1 MKMLKEIT
9 YYLAITGLIYQ
20 MVSCKNVSEN
30 DSTADILGKTSMAEI
45 IKMQVKVEGEGSPLL
60 LVPGGLTGWIGWE
73 PFVNIFTA
81 RQKKVIRVQ
90 LINVA
95 YGFDNQ
101 SLPSDYSVELEG
113 QALAAA
119 MDSLGYD
126 TPIDAVGW
134 SFGALVLLDYALNHP
149 ERIRT
154 MTLIEPPAFWVLRER
169 KLIDDKIQQTIN
181 FHHQFRGNITEDML
195 AAFLRDA
202 GVLRE
207 GQSAQEHPMWPQW
220 ITYRQALQNLP
231 AIYTQRDDLKR
242 LQNFQVPVM
251 LVKGGGSS
259 PNLHLIIDELAAH
272 MPNAN
277 LIEMPGGHLPHIVSM
292 DSFLTA
298 LENFQN
304 ERK

>member
-9 YYLAITGLIYQ
+9 YYLVITGLIYQ
-20 MVSCKNVSEN
+20 MVSCKNISES
-30 DSTADILGKTSMAEI
+30 DSTADILSKTSMAETI
-45 IKMQVKVEGEGSPLL
+45 IMQVKVEGEGSPLL

-73 PFVNIFTA
+73 PFVNVFTA
-81 RQKKVIRVQ
+81 KEKKVIRVQ
-90 LINVA
+90 LLNVE
-95 YGFDNQ
+95 YGLENRP
-101 SLPSDYSVELEG
+101 LPYDYSVEMES
-113 QALAAA
+113 QALATTI
-119 MDSLGYD
+119 DSLAYD
-126 TPIDAVGW
+126 QPIDAVGW

-149 ERIRT
+149 ECIRT
-154 MTLIEPPAFWVLRER
+154 MTLIEPPAFWVLHER
-169 KLIDDKIQQTIN
+169 KLIDDEIQKTIH
-181 FHHQFRGNITEDML
+181 FHNQFRDDITEDML

-220 ITYRQALQNLP
+220 ITYRQSLQNLP
-231 AIYTQRDDLKR
+231 VIYTQRDDLKR
-242 LQNFQVPVM
+242 LQSFRVPVM
-251 LVKGGGSS
+251 LVKGSGSS

-272 MPNAN
+272 IPNAN

-304 ERK
+304 EGK

>member
-1 MKMLKEIT
+1 MKRLKGIT
-9 YYLAITGLIYQ
+9 YYLALTVLIYQ
-20 MVSCKNVSEN
+20 VISCKTVSE
-30 DSTADILGKTSMAEI
+30 SEPTADILDKTSMAEA

-73 PFVNIFTA
+73 PFVHIFIA
-81 RQKKVIRVQ
+81 KEKKIIRVQ

-95 YGFDNQ
+95 YGFENQ
-101 SLPSDYSVELEG
+101 SLPSDYSVKMES

-119 MDSLGYD
+119 LDSLVYD
-126 TPIDAVGW
+126 SPIDVVGW
-134 SFGALVLLDYALNHP
+134 SFGALVLLDYALSYP

-154 MTLIEPPAFWVLRER
+154 MTLIEPPAFWVLQER
-169 KLIDDKIQQTIN
+169 KLIDDEIQKTIN
-181 FHHQFRGNITEDML
+181 FHNQFMGDITEEML

-220 ITYRQALQNLP
+220 IDYRQSLQNLP
-231 AIYTQRDDLKR
+231 AIYAQRDDLNR
-242 LQNFQVPVM
+242 LMAFNLPVM
-251 LVKGGGSS
+251 LVKGSGSS
-259 PNLHLIIDELAAH
+259 PNLHLIVDELASH
-272 MPNAN
+272 LPDAN

-304 ERK
+304 VEQ